1 VKRRNR
7 LVRESLQTVRAHPR
21 PRLLFSLQ
29 LATTCR
35 WMCGASLIL
44 STGKGAAAAT
54 QQQPVV
60 EDYRRHMCATVQ
72 PRHARDQRSNVHG
85 ERPRGTS
92 TGNVHG
98 ERPRGLTSKNCS
110 DTSLAATSP
119 GPVRH
124 RDRGSRYHAVHPAS
138 MLCRRH
144 NAEEVLIVTSNK
156 RFIAR
161 FKLGNCA
168 VRSITGACGRSRT
181 APRLDQQEPAS

>member
-1 VKRRNR
+1 
-7 LVRESLQTVRAHPR
+7 
-21 PRLLFSLQ
+21 
-29 LATTCR
+29 
-35 WMCGASLIL
+35 MCGASLIL

-72 PRHARDQRSNVHG
+72 PRHARDQRSNVHGERPRGTSTGNVHG